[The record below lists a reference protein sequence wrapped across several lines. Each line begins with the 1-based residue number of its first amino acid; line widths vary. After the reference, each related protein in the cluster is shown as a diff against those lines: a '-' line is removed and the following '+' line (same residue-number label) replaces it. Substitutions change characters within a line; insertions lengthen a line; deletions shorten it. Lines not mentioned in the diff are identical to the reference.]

1 MKTTLKVTPKRRYKT
16 PKYPSYLDQSPL
28 QMSKNVTKTGYYAT
42 AFLGVFGLFA
52 FSGTT
57 NTSHEVKEN
66 PIKFKE
72 LGFPHTYAAYGTG
85 LPDRLNRSTAIKIID
100 SIFLANKIELVKEYS
115 VSNDGLHFNAT
126 GYNKKHNIGYV
137 WLDHNS
143 TAPDCYRSWRDRIN
157 PNLLLPKDL
166 KAYKELQEQ
175 LKGNRNG
182 YKIEEDFFNK
192 IIEKNSYYKLL
203 ELKRHLYYNKALKK
217 QIEKYI
223 KENPNRAGEDYGKE
237 ILDAYHDDVVDLQEM
252 KQLIDNKETSIATIS
267 PYDSKFEYYS
277 EIYFEEEDGDKT
289 GNIETP
295 RDKAI
300 KKLENL
306 VQDYIDWA
314 KSEGRY

>member
-57 NTSHEVKEN
+57 NTSNEVKEN

-72 LGFPHTYAAYGTG
+72 LGFPHTYAAFGTG

-100 SIFLANKIELVKEYS
+100 SIFLANKIELVKEYP

-143 TAPDCYRSWRDRIN
+143 TAPDCYQSWRGNIRGNSLSKEDM
-157 PNLLLPKDL
+157 
-166 KAYKELQEQ
+166 KAYNELKE
-175 LKGNRNG
+175 KIKDDPNR
-182 YKIEEDFFNK
+182 YT
-192 IIEKNSYYKLL
+192 IEKEFLKNLSNRKGYYKLL
-203 ELKRHLYYNKALKK
+203 ELKQHLYYNTALRE
-217 QIEKYI
+217 QIAKYI
-223 KENPNRAGEDYGKE
+223 KENPNRADEDYGKE

-252 KQLIDNKETSIATIS
+252 KQLVKEDATNIAALSMYNDELSYHSYGGIID
-267 PYDSKFEYYS
+267 
-277 EIYFEEEDGDKT
+277 EEGNYVKRGGDARK
-289 GNIETP
+289 
-295 RDKAI
+295 KAI
-300 KKLENL
+300 EKLENL